1 MVDPSFGKLPRTM
14 RLRFTPSR
22 DRAGRESGSEG
33 QLEPTGC
40 RCYLIGMSHGMVL
53 RLRSLAL
60 LLAFGI
66 GLLGQTVAAVA
77 MPMAMLMPQDAA
89 ASSASATHAGA
100 CPLCPQRDT
109 PAAPTAI
116 PRCPSPFCSV
126 LPAVL
131 PAGPTIV
138 HAAPAA
144 FQAIAQHAGPGITIR
159 PDLGPPRPIH
169 HS

>member
-1 MVDPSFGKLPRTM
+1 M
-14 RLRFTPSR
+14 R
-22 DRAGRESGSEG
+22 
-33 QLEPTGC
+33 
-40 RCYLIGMSHGMVL
+40 MSHGMVL

-77 MPMAMLMPQDAA
+77 MPMAMLTPQDAV
-89 ASSASATHAGA
+89 ASSASTALAGT
-100 CPLCPQRDT
+100 CSRCPQRDT
-109 PAAPTAI
+109 PAAPMTI
-116 PRCPSPFCSV
+116 PTCPSAFCSG

-138 HAAPAA
+138 HTAPAT